1 VKSRRSFL
9 PALAGLLLLALAAG
23 APAQAPAAGVPSERD
38 GTALRAG
45 EGVEA
50 PIPAPPRR
58 WLTDSAGLLSPA
70 AAAEI
75 DARLEAYERATG
87 RQVIVYI
94 GSTTGNV
101 PIEDW
106 AVKAFA
112 AWKVGRRGLDDGLV
126 LFIMAA
132 DKRLRIEVG
141 YGLEGVVPDALAGR
155 VINDDIVPRLQA
167 GDSDGAVRAGV
178 ERLLAIVS
186 GDEPAAGGAEE
197 PGARPARP
205 LTLFEMVLIG
215 IGVILFLI
223 LLVTN
228 PSLAIYLLF
237 SILSGG
243 RGGGGRGGFS
253 GGGGRSG
260 GGGASGSW

>member
-1 VKSRRSFL
+1 VKLRRFCL

-23 APAQAPAAGVPSERD
+23 VQAQAGAG
-38 GTALRAG
+38 A
-45 EGVEA
+45 EA
-50 PIPAPPRR
+50 PIPAPPQR
-58 WLTDSAGLLSPA
+58 WFTDTAGLVSPELA
-70 AAAEI
+70 ADL
-75 DARLEAYERATG
+75 DARLEDFERSSG
-87 RQVIVYI
+87 HQVIVYI
-94 GSTTGNV
+94 GTTTGVV

-106 AVKAFA
+106 AVKAFE
-112 AWKVGRRGLDDGLV
+112 AWRVGRKGLDDGLA

-155 VINDDIVPRLQA
+155 VINDEIVPRLQQ
-167 GDSDGAVRAGV
+167 GDNEGAVRAGI
-178 ERLLAIVS
+178 ERLIAIVS
-186 GDEPAAGGAEE
+186 GDEGATGGTGEPASK
-197 PGARPARP
+197 PSRP
-205 LTLFEMVLIG
+205 LTLFEKALIG
-215 IGVILFLI
+215 IGVLLFLI
-223 LLVTN
+223 LLITN

-243 RGGGGRGGFS
+243 RGGGGGGGGFS

>member
-1 VKSRRSFL
+1 MKLRRSCL

-23 APAQAPAAGVPSERD
+23 VQAQA
-38 GTALRAG
+38 RA
-45 EGVEA
+45 EA
-50 PIPAPPRR
+50 PIPAPPQR
-58 WLTDSAGLLSPA
+58 WLTDAANFLSPA
-70 AAAEI
+70 TATEL
-75 DARLEAYERATG
+75 DSRLEAYERSSG
-87 RQVIVYI
+87 HQIVVYI
-94 GSTTGNV
+94 GTTTGVV

-106 AVKAFA
+106 AVKTFA
-112 AWKVGRRGLDDGLV
+112 AWRVGRKGLDDGLA

-155 VINDDIVPRLQA
+155 VINDDIVPRLQQ
-167 GDSDGAVRAGV
+167 GDNEGAVRAGID
-178 ERLLAIVS
+178 RLIAIVS
-186 GDEPAAGGAEE
+186 GDEGATGGTGEPASK
-197 PGARPARP
+197 PSRP
-205 LTLFEMVLIG
+205 LTLFEKALIG
-215 IGVILFLI
+215 IGVLLFLI
-223 LLVTN
+223 LLITN

-243 RGGGGRGGFS
+243 RGGGGGGGGFS